1 MNKLRIIPLGGVMG
15 IGKNLWCY
23 EYNDDIIIVDCGY
36 IFPTDDMPGVDYL
49 IPDMSYL
56 IENKD
61 RIRGVFLTHGH
72 EDHIGAVPY
81 LLKNM
86 SVPIYGTALTLGFVS
101 NKLDEHNLLATAE
114 LYEVSAGDILEAG
127 AFEVE
132 YLQVAHSIP
141 DTCALV
147 IRCDLGTVVHASDF
161 KFDENAVNG
170 YTLDFDRLKEI
181 SEENVL
187 AFMCDTTN
195 IEKPGS
201 TKSEKIIEENFE
213 KIIGDALGRVII
225 ATFSSNLNRI
235 QQVVDICER
244 LNRKI
249 CFFGRS
255 LVSNCRIAEVLGY
268 LKFPMDIRIDESEI
282 DNYPEDRIVIVTT
295 GCQGEE
301 RSVLTQIANEEH
313 KKIDIVKGDTV
324 IISSTPIPG
333 NELPII
339 NNINNL
345 FEQGANV
352 IYSAIE
358 EVHVSGHAKQDDVK
372 RVINILKPKKCFSV
386 HGEWRHYNTF
396 KNVLCEM
403 GINEDDIVGLQ
414 IGDVYE
420 FSDFDEPGISDRVR
434 AGYVCVDGTGI
445 GDVDTS
451 VLNERL
457 HLRDDGVLIVSLA
470 VDLSAKLLVNDCEII
485 AKGVI
490 KDELQDRLFVPLAE
504 KVNNA
509 VEDFFIGNDCR
520 NLDALKAL
528 VRKTSAKYIY
538 EKTHRRPMVL
548 PVVLEV

>member
-36 IFPTDDMPGVDYL
+36 IFPTNDMPGVDYL

-56 IENKD
+56 AENRD

-81 LLKNM
+81 LLKLM

-101 NKLDEHNLLATAE
+101 NKLDEHNLLNTAE
-114 LYEVSAGDILEAG
+114 LYEVSAGDILEVG
-127 AFEVE
+127 GFEIE
-132 YLQVAHSIP
+132 FFQVAHSIP

-147 IRCDLGTVVHASDF
+147 IRCDLGTLVHASDF
-161 KFDENAVNG
+161 KFDKNAVNG
-170 YTLDFDRLKEI
+170 FTIDFDRLKEI
-181 SEENVL
+181 SRENVL

-195 IEKPGS
+195 IEKPGN
-201 TKSEKIIEENFE
+201 TKSEKIVGENLD
-213 KIIGDALGRVII
+213 KIIREAPGRVIF

-235 QQVVDICER
+235 QQVIDICQR
-244 LNRKI
+244 YNRKI

-268 LKFPMDIRIDESEI
+268 LKFPFNIRIDESEI
-282 DNYPEDRIVIVTT
+282 DNYPEKELVIITT

-313 KKIDIVKGDTV
+313 KSVDIVSGDTV

-333 NELPII
+333 NEVPII

-358 EVHVSGHAKQDDVK
+358 EVHVSGHANRDDIK
-372 RVINILKPKKCFSV
+372 TVIDILKPKKYFSV

-396 KNVLCEM
+396 RNFLLDEGVRE
-403 GINEDDIVGLQ
+403 EDIVGLQ

-420 FSDFDEPGISDRVR
+420 FNDMTDPGICDRVK
-434 AGYVCVDGTGI
+434 AGYLFVDGSGI
-445 GDVDTS
+445 GDIDRH
-451 VLNERL
+451 VLEERI
-457 HLRDDGVLIVSLA
+457 HLRDDGVIAVSMA
-470 VDLSAKLLVNDCEII
+470 VDFVSKEIVRPI
-485 AKGVI
+485 EFIDRGVI
-490 KDELQDRLFVPLAE
+490 KDELKDRLFAPLSE
-504 KVNNA
+504 KIGNA
-509 VEDFFIGNDCR
+509 VSDFFSGPDSENC
-520 NLDALKAL
+520 DALRSAVK
-528 VRKTSAKYIY
+528 KITAKYIY
-538 EKTHRRPMVL
+538 EKTRRRPMIL